1 MITPEQIRRKA
12 ENLYPAFLEAWLQGE
27 PFFPKLIPAD
37 RRIESDIVK
46 AREAIALLR
55 RESRDEKGFGYMVEW
70 QERSS
75 RTHGRNLFPERITF
89 KTESDFLRFLGRERD
104 FSEFADAVAKIRKQY
119 PALEDW
125 TCSHRKAV
133 ADIGAEVD
141 GLLEVVAYLSEH
153 PRPDVFA
160 RELPLRVDTKFV
172 ERHRPI
178 LREWL
183 DLVLPYHTIR
193 SAEDHF
199 ERRFGLRYAEPH
211 ILIRF
216 LDPAL
221 QRLCCSPWFE
231 CWLPLTA
238 VANLPIDSC
247 RVVIVENKVN
257 LLTLP
262 VMSSTLALGGM
273 GNGVVDLR
281 EIAWLARCAVWYWG
295 DIDVEVFWIL
305 SPLRAFLPGA
315 KSMMMDEPTL
325 DQLRGTII
333 SAGSGAKT
341 SLPPNVTAT
350 ESAAFLRCA
359 TENLRIEQE
368 RIPQDIVLARLE
380 GAGFSERVQIREIE
394 AIVCHEG

>member
-1 MITPEQIRRKA
+1 MITPDQIRRKA
-12 ENLYPAFLEAWLQGE
+12 ENLYPAWLEAWLRGE

-37 RRIESDIVK
+37 RRIDSDIVK
-46 AREAIALLR
+46 ARDEIAWLR
-55 RESRDEKGFGYMVEW
+55 RESREEKGFGYTVEW

-89 KTESDFLRFLGRERD
+89 ETDSDFLRFLGRERD
-104 FSEFADAVAKIRKQY
+104 FSAFGDAVAKIRKRH
-119 PALEDW
+119 PALEEW
-125 TCSHRKAV
+125 IRSHRKAV
-133 ADIGAEVD
+133 ADIAPEID

-153 PRPDVFA
+153 PRPEVFA

-172 ERHRPI
+172 ERHRQI

-221 QRLCCSPWFE
+221 QRLCSSPWAE
-231 CWLPLTA
+231 CSLPLTA
-238 VANLPIDSC
+238 LANLPIDSC

-262 VMSSTLALGGM
+262 VLSSTLALGGL

-281 EIAWLARCAVWYWG
+281 DISWLARCAVWYWG
-295 DIDVEVFWIL
+295 DVDVEGFWIL
-305 SPLRAFLPGA
+305 SRLRVFLPGA
-315 KSMMMDEPTL
+315 KSVMMDESTF
-325 DQLRGTII
+325 DQLRGTTT

-341 SLPPNVTAT
+341 SLPPNLTAT

-368 RIPQDIVLARLE
+368 RIRQDIVLARLE
-380 GAGFSERVQIREIE
+380 GG
-394 AIVCHEG
+394 GDL